1 MKMRADLATRFQWLG
16 VLSIP
21 LLLSVGFAKSS
32 FAEDPVPFPALERPA
47 MSIRSPERS
56 VLLGVTLAGE
66 RVIAVGERGVVVLS
80 DDGGRTWRQAKSVPT
95 SVSLTALSFV
105 DAKRGWAVG
114 HGGVILNTIDGGE
127 TWTRQADGRSLARTA
142 STDAPGETN
151 LQQAEETPDKPLL
164 DVHFVDA
171 QLGYVVGA
179 YNMAFE
185 TRDGG
190 ASWTSLM
197 HRIDNPKGAHL
208 YSVAVR
214 GNSIFI
220 AGEQG
225 ALFRSQDQGR
235 TFSPM
240 SGGYAGTWFTVIPIG
255 KSGLIVAGLR
265 GNAAYSHDDG
275 ETWNAVAGAPPIT
288 LSTGIR
294 LAQDDAVFV
303 NQAGQILRS
312 RGGSSFVMSPMP
324 TSLPPTSDVL
334 PLPDGGLLTVGIS
347 GALRLPAPQ
356 NVTAK

>member
-1 MKMRADLATRFQWLG
+1 MKVRADSTTGFQWLG
-16 VLSIP
+16 VLLVP
-21 LLLSVGFAKSS
+21 LLLSVGFAKSA
-32 FAEDPVPFPALERPA
+32 FAEASEPFPALERPA
-47 MSIRSPERS
+47 MSVRSPERS

-66 RVIAVGERGVVVLS
+66 RVVAVGERGVVVLS

-95 SVSLTALSFV
+95 SVTLTALSFI
-105 DAKRGWAVG
+105 DAKQGWAVG
-114 HGGVILNTIDGGE
+114 HGGVILQSKDGGE
-127 TWTRQADGRSLARTA
+127 TWIRQANGRSLARA
-142 STDAPGETN
+142 ALAEAPDDTK
-151 LQQAEETPDKPLL
+151 QHMAEDPPDKPLL

-179 YNMAFE
+179 YNLAFE

-190 ASWTSLM
+190 KTWSSLM
-197 HRIDNPKGAHL
+197 QRIENPKGAHL

-235 TFSPM
+235 TFGPM
-240 SGGYAGTWFTVIPIG
+240 SGGYAGTWFSILAMG
-255 KSGLIVAGLR
+255 ENGLMVAGLK
-265 GNAAYSHDDG
+265 GHAAYSSDDG
-275 ETWNAVAGAPPIT
+275 ETWSAVAGAPPIT

-294 LAQDDAVFV
+294 LPNDEAVFV

-312 RGGSSFVMSPMP
+312 HDGTSFAMIAMP
-324 TSLPPTSDVL
+324 TTLPPTSDLL
-334 PLPDGGLLTVGIS
+334 PLPDGGLLAVGIA

-356 NVTAK
+356 TMPTK